1 MAVSSQP
8 LPPPREGSIE
18 GRCPAHGVG
27 LQTSALAAR
36 HNVVVPATQIK
47 AGLRI
52 DGHHGSVAQ
61 ISQTLGL
68 TPTSSHD
75 IGDRRSARD
84 PRLWQHM
91 HWALDSGLPDDA
103 DLEQHLAALCDVLES
118 RTAALEEL
126 QRMGFYMDWF
136 CLVGIDGSQGGVIL
150 SPGLL
155 KRLGSLPVEL
165 DLDIYAG

>member
-1 MAVSSQP
+1 VA
-8 LPPPREGSIE
+8 R
-18 GRCPAHGVG
+18 GVG
-27 LQTSALAAR
+27 LQISPRPAR
-36 HNVVVPATQIK
+36 HNVVVPVTQIK

-52 DGHHGSVAQ
+52 GGQHGSVAQ

-68 TPTSSHD
+68 TPTSWHD

-91 HWALDSGLPDDA
+91 HWALNSGLPDEA
-103 DLEQHLAALCDVLES
+103 DLERHLAALCDVLES
-118 RTAALEEL
+118 RTSALEEL
-126 QRMGFYMDWF
+126 RRLGFSMDWF

-155 KRLGSLPVEL
+155 KRLGSLPVDL
-165 DLDIYAG
+165 GLDIHTG